1 MNFSRNFPLKVNSAI
16 LRCFLCPGLCFASLR
31 HWPKA
36 CFQDV
41 DHLLD
46 RGEAF
51 RCIRLMPSCSEVHE
65 DEQSCSPSK
74 TQRFRQFCSGS
85 TPSLHQLQLPCTIIR
100 DPAAQHW
107 LSVPGIGWIWF
118 ARRGQAYHQDT
129 VLYRFVT
136 IYGHAVWICLAM
148 PGHGLAHL
156 PPYGAPDPYLGP
168 ASFCGLMF
176 QDFQVAGGLYL
187 CQVAGFQGICLW
199 VILSIPASAFILDEK
214 LEKAALKHIDII
226 LK

>member
-1 MNFSRNFPLKVNSAI
+1 M
-16 LRCFLCPGLCFASLR
+16 
-31 HWPKA
+31 
-36 CFQDV
+36 QDV

-65 DEQSCSPSK
+65 DGQSCSPSK
-74 TQRFRQFCSGS
+74 TQRFRQYCSGS

-100 DPAAQHW
+100 DPAARHW

-118 ARRGQAYHQDT
+118 AHRGQAYHQDT

-168 ASFCGLMF
+168 PRFAVGCSKISKWPACTCARWRDSRAYASGSSCPSLPRP
-176 QDFQVAGGLYL
+176 
-187 CQVAGFQGICLW
+187 
-199 VILSIPASAFILDEK
+199 SS
-214 LEKAALKHIDII
+214 
-226 LK
+226 